1 MDVRFQTRIKKNKKT
16 IITRFISDFF
26 CEDYEIS
33 DIFSLEF
40 MSLYLTFLF

>member
-1 MDVRFQTRIKKNKKT
+1 MDVRFQTRKKIKKI

-33 DIFSLEF
+33 EIFSFEF
-40 MSLYLTFLF
+40 MNLYLTFLF